1 MKFSKKTRILLS
13 ALFIS
18 TPSFADLP
26 ADIGRAS
33 EDQILVAGKKMA
45 EGLAQNAPAQID
57 RTTIL
62 RGGIFVNNTKTVIYK
77 YESSIPLDQ
86 EKMYSYIRKQ
96 MCLDPIK
103 LAFMKRGIRYRHD
116 YTTPASR
123 RQ

>member
-1 MKFSKKTRILLS
+1 MLS
-13 ALFIS
+13 TLFIS

-33 EDQILVAGKKMA
+33 DDQILVAGKQMA

-62 RGGIFVNNTKTVIYK
+62 RGGIFVKNTKTIIYK
-77 YESSIPLDQ
+77 YESSILLDQ
-86 EKMYSYIRKQ
+86 QKMYSYIKNQ

-103 LAFMKRGIRYRHD
+103 FAFMKRGIRYRHD
-116 YTTPASR
+116 YTTPASL
-123 RQ
+123 QTVTIAAKDC